1 MSMFGGGWVNCT
13 VNLEMPLPV
22 RMNSV
27 TASATDPDGNTAEF
41 SPGVQVIRTTFLP
54 FVRR

>member
-1 MSMFGGGWVNCT
+1 
-13 VNLEMPLPV
+13 MPLPV

-27 TASATDPDGNTAEF
+27 TATATDPDGNTAEF
-41 SPGVQVIRTTFLP
+41 SPCVQVIRTTFLP